1 MKFSSL
7 AVAEKCFVS
16 HGKNYHH
23 NYLKK
28 FLKSFLELFK
38 FFFFIRFREHRK
50 KENISWNNDLGIIT
64 YREIRS
70 FTFDRDKSAGPQSD
84 NFTTVNLPMIVST

>member
-1 MKFSSL
+1 M
-7 AVAEKCFVS
+7 
-16 HGKNYHH
+16 
-23 NYLKK
+23 
-28 FLKSFLELFK
+28 
-38 FFFFIRFREHRK
+38 
-50 KENISWNNDLGIIT
+50 SWNNDLGIIT